1 MTHLQNYTRE
11 QLIALAHE
19 RGIYPPENATDEE
32 LTVVER
38 RLSAE
43 RGWISEPQPKRD
55 LRQEW
60 IDRHRDLG
68 HDPYAAPT
76 GENPERWECKCDPD
90 AVWTAVWRILTPDQV
105 RQKFAH
111 LSKRPTPAREAQRRE
126 LRAHIAEIRAEQ
138 EKRNAALHKID
149 HSHIPPLRIAD
160 RYAAGRPRP
169 TVSPRD

>member
-1 MTHLQNYTRE
+1 MTYLHKYTRE

-19 RGIYPPENATDEE
+19 RGIYPLENATDEE

-43 RGWISEPQPKRD
+43 RGWICEPQPKKN
-55 LRQEW
+55 LRQQW

-76 GENPERWECKCDPD
+76 RENPERWECKCDPD
-90 AVWTAVWRILTPDQV
+90 AVWTAVWRILTPEQV

-111 LSKRPTPAREAQRRE
+111 LRRT
-126 LRAHIAEIRAEQ
+126 RADGLSDDLKHYIEEIQAEQ
-138 EKRNAALHKID
+138 ERLDTARHWPD
-149 HSHIPPLRIAD
+149 GPPLRIAGQ
-160 RYAAGRPRP
+160 YAAGRPRFRP
-169 TVSPRD
+169 GESAAPQDDS